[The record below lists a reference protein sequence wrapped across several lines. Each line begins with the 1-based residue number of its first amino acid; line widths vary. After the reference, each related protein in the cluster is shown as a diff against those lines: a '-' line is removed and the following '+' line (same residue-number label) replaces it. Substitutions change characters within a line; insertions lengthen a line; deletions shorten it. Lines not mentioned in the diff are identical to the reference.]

1 MQYKKQRPIFFILL
15 IALVLSLSARDAHAY
30 VDPGT
35 AGYLYQII
43 FIAFSGLIA
52 FFAIFKNMIKSF
64 LSSIF
69 NKSSSKKEE

>member
-1 MQYKKQRPIFFILL
+1 MKQLKNSTFFLVLL
-15 IALVLSLSARDAHAY
+15 IALALSIGAREAHAY

-64 LSSIF
+64 LSSLF
-69 NKSSSKKEE
+69 GKSSSKKD

>member
-1 MQYKKQRPIFFILL
+1 MRHIKSRSIFFILL
-15 IALVLSLSARDAHAY
+15 LTLVFSLGARHAHAY

-69 NKSSSKKEE
+69 GKSSNKEN

>member
-1 MQYKKQRPIFFILL
+1 MRHLKDRPIFLILL
-15 IALVLSLSARDAHAY
+15 FAISLGLSARDAHAY

-52 FFAIFKNMIKSF
+52 FFAIFKNIIKSF
-64 LSSIF
+64 LGSIF
-69 NKSSSKKEE
+69 GRSSKEK

>member
-1 MQYKKQRPIFFILL
+1 MQHLKSKPIFFVLL
-15 IALVLSLSARDAHAY
+15 LALVLSLAASEAHAY

-52 FFAIFKNMIKSF
+52 FFAIFKNIIKSF
-64 LSSIF
+64 LGSIF
-69 NKSSSKKEE
+69 NKSSSKED

>member
-1 MQYKKQRPIFFILL
+1 MRHLKSKSLFFILFFAIFL
-15 IALVLSLSARDAHAY
+15 NIGAREAQAY

-52 FFAIFKNMIKSF
+52 FFAIFKNMIRSF
-64 LSSIF
+64 LGSIF
-69 NKSSSKKEE
+69 GKSSKKE

>member
-1 MQYKKQRPIFFILL
+1 MQHIKSRSIFFILFL
-15 IALVLSLSARDAHAY
+15 TLVFSTGASNAHAY

-69 NKSSSKKEE
+69 GKSSKKE

>member
-1 MQYKKQRPIFFILL
+1 MRHLKSKPIFFVLL
-15 IALVLSLSARDAHAY
+15 LTFSLFGAKEAHAY

-64 LSSIF
+64 LGSIF
-69 NKSSSKKEE
+69 NKSSSKED

>member
-1 MQYKKQRPIFFILL
+1 MRQSKTKPVLFILFL
-15 IALVLSLSARDAHAY
+15 ALVFSLGARSVHAY

-64 LSSIF
+64 LGSIF
-69 NKSSSKKEE
+69 GKSSKED

>member
-1 MQYKKQRPIFFILL
+1 MRNLKNRPIFLILL
-15 IALVLSLSARDAHAY
+15 FALFLSLNVRDAHAY

-52 FFAIFKNMIKSF
+52 FFAIFKNMIRSF

-69 NKSSSKKEE
+69 GKSSKDE

>member
-1 MQYKKQRPIFFILL
+1 MRHLKDRPIFLILL
-15 IALVLSLSARDAHAY
+15 FALSLSLGAREAHAY

-52 FFAIFKNMIKSF
+52 FFAIFKNMIRSF
-64 LSSIF
+64 LGSIF
-69 NKSSSKKEE
+69 GKSSKKE

>member
-1 MQYKKQRPIFFILL
+1 MRHIKKRPIFFILL
-15 IALVLSLSARDAHAY
+15 FTLSLGLSAKDAHAY

-64 LSSIF
+64 LGSIF
-69 NKSSSKKEE
+69 GKSSKKD

>member
-1 MQYKKQRPIFFILL
+1 MAL
-15 IALVLSLSARDAHAY
+15 ILSLGSREAHAY

-69 NKSSSKKEE
+69 NKSSKED

>member
-1 MQYKKQRPIFFILL
+1 MRNIRISAVLIGLLYILFI
-15 IALVLSLSARDAHAY
+15 STRDAHAY

-52 FFAIFKNMIKSF
+52 FFAIFKNMIRSF
-64 LSSIF
+64 LGSVF
-69 NKSSSKKEE
+69 GKSSKEE